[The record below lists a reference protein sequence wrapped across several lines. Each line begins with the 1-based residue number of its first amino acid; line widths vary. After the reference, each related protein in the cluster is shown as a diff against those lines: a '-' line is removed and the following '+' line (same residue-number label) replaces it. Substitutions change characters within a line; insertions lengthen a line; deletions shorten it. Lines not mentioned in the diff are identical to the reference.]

1 MLLLEYNQNLSGMEV
16 RATDSY
22 VFEPE
27 HLESQDNPIICL
39 VPPCSIK
46 KVLIVLATVS
56 HRTSQCNYIQ
66 FSCTCCHRGQ
76 GGDGNSFPVIYRERG
91 STDKENS
98 RNNVW
103 PYFLFRIDDS
113 VLAVTVYLPPL
124 DGGRVDRVLRLYG
137 GLL

>member
-1 MLLLEYNQNLSGMEV
+1 MFNIKRFDCTGHSISQNQPV
-16 RATDSY
+16 
-22 VFEPE
+22 
-27 HLESQDNPIICL
+27 
-39 VPPCSIK
+39 
-46 KVLIVLATVS
+46 
-56 HRTSQCNYIQ
+56 YIQ

-137 GLL
+137 GRL

>member
-1 MLLLEYNQNLSGMEV
+1 MFNIKRFDCTGHNISQNQPV
-16 RATDSY
+16 
-22 VFEPE
+22 
-27 HLESQDNPIICL
+27 
-39 VPPCSIK
+39 
-46 KVLIVLATVS
+46 
-56 HRTSQCNYIQ
+56 YIQ

-137 GLL
+137 GRL